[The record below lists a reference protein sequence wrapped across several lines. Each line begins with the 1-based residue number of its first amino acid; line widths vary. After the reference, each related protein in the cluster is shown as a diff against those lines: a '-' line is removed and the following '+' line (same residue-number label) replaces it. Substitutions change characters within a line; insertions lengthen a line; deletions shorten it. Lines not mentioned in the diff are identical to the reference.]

1 MSASSQ
7 KQSQRQRKLLARAL
21 VTAAS
26 AVIMLLAPVGLGRA
40 AGEQSAPVNQSS
52 DGVAIEG
59 YDPVAYFTDSRPV
72 KGSSQYTYQWHG
84 AVWHFASAQ
93 HREAFVKSP
102 ESYAP
107 QYGGYCAYGVSQGHT
122 APVDPAAWKI
132 INGKLYLNNNTE
144 VQELFLSHPSSEIKK
159 ADQNWPKLH
168 K

>member
-1 MSASSQ
+1 MLASTE
-7 KQSQRQRKLLARAL
+7 KQSQRQRRLRASVLPAVGSGVIVLLAL
-21 VTAAS
+21 VGRGHAADE
-26 AVIMLLAPVGLGRA
+26 R
-40 AGEQSAPVNQSS
+40 SAPVNQSS

-59 YDPVAYFTDSRPV
+59 YDPVAYFTDSKPV
-72 KGSSQYTYQWHG
+72 MGSSEYTYQWHG

-93 HREAFVKSP
+93 HRDAFAKSP

-132 INGKLYLNNNTE
+132 INGKLYLNYNKE
-144 VQELFLSHPSSEIKK
+144 VQKLFLNDPSSEIEK

>member
-1 MSASSQ
+1 M
-7 KQSQRQRKLLARAL
+7 
-21 VTAAS
+21 
-26 AVIMLLAPVGLGRA
+26 
-40 AGEQSAPVNQSS
+40 NQSS

-59 YDPVAYFTDSRPV
+59 YDPVAYFTDSKPV
-72 KGSSQYTYQWHG
+72 KGSSQYTYRWEG

-93 HREAFVKSP
+93 HRDAFAKSP

-122 APVDPAAWKI
+122 ASVDPAAWKI
-132 INGKLYLNNNTE
+132 INGKLYLNYNRE
-144 VQELFLSHPSSEIKK
+144 VQQLFLKDPSSEIEK

>member
-1 MSASSQ
+1 MFASSQ
-7 KQSQRQRKLLARAL
+7 KQSQRQRGLRARAL
-21 VTAAS
+21 ATAGS
-26 AVIMLLAPVGLGRA
+26 AVIMLLALAGLGHTADER
-40 AGEQSAPVNQSS
+40 SAPVNQSS

-59 YDPVAYFTDSRPV
+59 YDPVAYFTDSKPV
-72 KGSSQYTYQWHG
+72 MGSSEYTYQWHG

-93 HREAFVKSP
+93 HRDAFAKSP

-122 APVDPAAWKI
+122 ASVDPAAWKI
-132 INGKLYLNNNTE
+132 INGKLYLNYNRE
-144 VQELFLSHPSSEIKK
+144 VQQLFLKDPSSEIEK

>member
-1 MSASSQ
+1 MSVWLQ
-7 KQSQRQRKLLARAL
+7 KQSQRQRKSLAPLLATVTSAAIIFLAL
-21 VTAAS
+21 V
-26 AVIMLLAPVGLGRA
+26 APARA
-40 AGEQSAPVNQSS
+40 AGERSAPVNQSS
-52 DGVAIEG
+52 EGVAIEG
-59 YDPVAYFTDSRPV
+59 YDPVAYFTDSKPV
-72 KGSSQYTYQWHG
+72 KGSPQYTYGWQG

-93 HREAFVKSP
+93 HRDAFAKSP

-132 INGKLYLNNNTE
+132 INGKLYLNYNSE
-144 VQELFLSHPSSEIKK
+144 VQGLFLKDSSSAIEK

>member
-1 MSASSQ
+1 MLASTE
-7 KQSQRQRKLLARAL
+7 KQSQRQRRLRASILPAVGSGVIVLLAL
-21 VTAAS
+21 
-26 AVIMLLAPVGLGRA
+26 VGLGHA
-40 AGEQSAPVNQSS
+40 ADERSAPVNQSS

-59 YDPVAYFTDSRPV
+59 YDPVAFFTDSKPV
-72 KGSSQYTYQWHG
+72 MGSSEYTYQWHG

-93 HREAFVKSP
+93 HRDAFAKSP

-132 INGKLYLNNNTE
+132 INGKLYLNYNKE
-144 VQELFLSHPSSEIKK
+144 VQKLFLYDPSSEIEK

>member
-1 MSASSQ
+1 MLASTE
-7 KQSQRQRKLLARAL
+7 KQSQRQRRLRASILPAVGSGVIVLLAL
-21 VTAAS
+21 
-26 AVIMLLAPVGLGRA
+26 VGLGHA
-40 AGEQSAPVNQSS
+40 ADERSAPVNQSS

-59 YDPVAYFTDSRPV
+59 YDPVAFFTDSKPV
-72 KGSSQYTYQWHG
+72 MGSSEYTYQWHG

-93 HREAFVKSP
+93 HRDAFAKSP

-132 INGKLYLNNNTE
+132 INGKLYLNYNKE
-144 VQELFLSHPSSEIKK
+144 VQKLFLNDPSSEIEK

>member
-1 MSASSQ
+1 MWDSSR
-7 KQSQRQRKLLARAL
+7 KQSRRQRELRARECAMFGSAAIMWLALL
-21 VTAAS
+21 
-26 AVIMLLAPVGLGRA
+26 GLGHA
-40 AGEQSAPVNQSS
+40 ADERSAPVNQSS

-59 YDPVAYFTDSRPV
+59 YDPVAYFTDSKPV
-72 KGSSQYTYQWHG
+72 KGSSQYTYRWQG
-84 AVWHFASAQ
+84 AIWHFASAQ
-93 HREAFVKSP
+93 HRDAFAKSP

-132 INGKLYLNNNTE
+132 INGKLYLNYNRE
-144 VQELFLSHPSSEIKK
+144 VQGLFLKDPAAEIEK

>member
-1 MSASSQ
+1 MFASSQ
-7 KQSQRQRKLLARAL
+7 KQSQRQRGLRARAL
-21 VTAAS
+21 ATAGS
-26 AVIMLLAPVGLGRA
+26 AVIMLLALAGLGHTADER
-40 AGEQSAPVNQSS
+40 SAPVNQSS

-59 YDPVAYFTDSRPV
+59 YDPVAYFTDSKPV
-72 KGSSQYTYQWHG
+72 MGSSEYTYQWHG

-93 HREAFVKSP
+93 HRDAFAKSP

-132 INGKLYLNNNTE
+132 INGKLYLNYNRE
-144 VQELFLSHPSSEIKK
+144 VQQLFLKDPSSEIEK